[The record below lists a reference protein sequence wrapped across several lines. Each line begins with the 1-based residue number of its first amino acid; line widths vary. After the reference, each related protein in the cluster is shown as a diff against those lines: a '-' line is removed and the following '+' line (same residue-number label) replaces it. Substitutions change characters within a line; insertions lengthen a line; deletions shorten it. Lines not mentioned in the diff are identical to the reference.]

1 MKVYFFGVW
10 TSGKVGHTLHDAHGK
25 PLWQIEK
32 HQPWG
37 LKIDQGLCPALLN
50 APDPSGQ
57 QGQAALHHL
66 GGWTA
71 LAWWDQTGDRRDGSN
86 SVLLAEGVWTTE
98 DMLAFGREHFPAQMA
113 RQNAPIICV
122 ARPTEVSYEAVACWK
137 CKRPGRRAVLPGEW
151 SHDPPGWLRRE
162 KLLACSPGCAE

>member
-10 TSGKVGHTLHDAHGK
+10 RKNDAGHYLYHPNGQTHISAK
-25 PLWQIEK
+25 TI
-32 HQPWG
+32 QPWG
-37 LKIDQGLCPALLN
+37 YAIDGKLCPEWDNKRTQSA
-50 APDPSGQ
+50 A
-57 QGQAALHHL
+57 QGQGALHHL

-98 DMLAFGREHFPAQMA
+98 DMLALGREHFPAQMA
-113 RQNAPIICV
+113 RQTVPIVCV
-122 ARPTEVSYEAVACWK
+122 ARPTEVSYEAVVCWK